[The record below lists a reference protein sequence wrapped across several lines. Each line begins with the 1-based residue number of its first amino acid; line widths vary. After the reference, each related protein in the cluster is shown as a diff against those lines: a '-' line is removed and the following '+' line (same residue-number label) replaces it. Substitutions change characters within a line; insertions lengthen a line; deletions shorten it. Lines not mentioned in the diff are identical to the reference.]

1 MNRSSFMERVFWK
14 SIRKGELIVG
24 FNLPFD
30 LSRLATQWGEGNKGD
45 WSLASHRTL
54 GKTLKQDESHQ
65 IRYRPRII
73 VDAQNSKMAFIKLG
87 SLLLPEEWPTGRFL
101 DLRTLG
107 WALRNKSFNLKR
119 ACKAFRVKGKVDHKP
134 TGQINPEEI
143 EYCRGD
149 VAATHRLLNA
159 MMHEFNPNPIDLRP
173 DKAYSPAS
181 IAKGYLDAM
190 QIKEPSL
197 NNSRI

>member
-1 MNRSSFMERVFWK
+1 MKRVLWK

-30 LSRLATQWGEGNKGD
+30 LSRLATHWGEGNKGD
-45 WSLASHRTL
+45 WSLAFTHPWKNP
-54 GKTLKQDESHQ
+54 KTGRVAPNP
-65 IRYRPRII
+65 IRPRII
-73 VDAQNSKMAFIKLG
+73 VAAQNSKLAFIKLG
-87 SLLLPEEWPTGRFL
+87 SRLLPAEWPAGRFL

-107 WALRNKSFNLKR
+107 WSLRNKSFNLKR
-119 ACKAFRVKGKVDHKP
+119 ACKAFRVKGKVGHKV
-134 TGQINPEEI
+134 TGQINPDEI

-159 MMHEFNPNPIDLRP
+159 MMHEFNLNPIDLRP

-190 QIKEPSL
+190 QIKEP
-197 NNSRI
+197 RTHRTEITRP